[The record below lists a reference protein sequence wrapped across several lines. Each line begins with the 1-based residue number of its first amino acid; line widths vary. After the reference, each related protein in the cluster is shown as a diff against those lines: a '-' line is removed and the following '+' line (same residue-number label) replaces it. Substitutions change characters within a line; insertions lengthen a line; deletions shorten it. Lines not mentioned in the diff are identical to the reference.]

1 MTDYWNDMMR
11 CKWSFILSEKTY
23 LILGA
28 SSDLGV
34 ELIRRLGAECSEG
47 GATFLAHYHS
57 SATRLKEIPLGKN
70 QLIPIQADLGDMASV
85 ESLIAEVKKHCA
97 SPTHIVH
104 LAAEPFRYMKL
115 KEFDRDSLIRGIDVQ
130 VSSFARIMQEF
141 LPIMAKRKQHDK
153 VVVMLT
159 SYLLHTPPKFVLD
172 YVVAKAALYGLL
184 RSLAADY
191 LGKGVNINA
200 LSPSMIET
208 KFLQNIDERIV
219 QITAEKS
226 PENKNATPND
236 IVPVIQF
243 LLSDAANYI
252 HGANLNVTYGG
263 GVI

>member
-1 MTDYWNDMMR
+1 MT
-11 CKWSFILSEKTY
+11 EKTY

-34 ELIRRLGAECSEG
+34 ELIRRLGAEYSEG
-47 GATFLAHYHS
+47 GATFLSHYRS
-57 SATRLKEIPLGKN
+57 SADRLKEISPGKN
-70 QLIPIQADLGDMASV
+70 QLVPIQADLANMDSV
-85 ESLIAEVKKHCA
+85 ESLIAEVKKHCD

-104 LAAEPFRYMKL
+104 LAAPPFRYMKL
-115 KEFDRDSLIRGIDVQ
+115 KEFERNALIRNIDIQ
-130 VSSFARIMQEF
+130 VSSFAKIMQAF
-141 LPIMAKRKQHDK
+141 LPVMAKRRQHDK

-159 SYLLHTPPKFVLD
+159 SYLLHTPPHFVLD

-208 KFLQNIDERIV
+208 KFLRNVDERIV
-219 QITAEKS
+219 QMVAEGS
-226 PENKNATPND
+226 PEGRNATPND

-243 LLSDAANYI
+243 LLSEAANYI

-263 GVI
+263 G

>member
-1 MTDYWNDMMR
+1 MT
-11 CKWSFILSEKTY
+11 EKTY

-34 ELIRRLGAECSEG
+34 ELIRRLDTEYAEG

-57 SATRLKEIPLGKN
+57 SAARLEAITLAQKN
-70 QLIPIQADLGDMASV
+70 RLVPIQADLGDMASV
-85 ESLIAEVKKHCA
+85 ENLICVVKEQCD

-141 LPIMAKRKQHDK
+141 LPIMAKRKAHNK

-172 YVVAKAALYGLL
+172 YVVAKAALYGLV

-219 QITAEKS
+219 QMTAEKS
-226 PENKNATPND
+226 PEKRNATPAD

-243 LLSDAANYI
+243 LLSDAANYM
-252 HGANLNVTYGG
+252 HGRNLNVTYGG
-263 GVI
+263 G